1 MWFVVAFL
9 SSELDVIVE
18 FSTMSLVIQTFEFVI
33 VVLSIVV
40 PLSSEP
46 VEVVFVTTL
55 LLYIVEVVRSE
66 FVIVE
71 SFTSVVVEFELVSLD
86 TYMLLSVST
95 MASVKFVLFSTELCT
110 WLVSSIEYLSVAF
123 WIVEASNMF
132 EYCIV
137 EWL

>member
-1 MWFVVAFL
+1 
-9 SSELDVIVE
+9 
-18 FSTMSLVIQTFEFVI
+18 
-33 VVLSIVV
+33 
-40 PLSSEP
+40 
-46 VEVVFVTTL
+46 
-55 LLYIVEVVRSE
+55 
-66 FVIVE
+66 VIVE